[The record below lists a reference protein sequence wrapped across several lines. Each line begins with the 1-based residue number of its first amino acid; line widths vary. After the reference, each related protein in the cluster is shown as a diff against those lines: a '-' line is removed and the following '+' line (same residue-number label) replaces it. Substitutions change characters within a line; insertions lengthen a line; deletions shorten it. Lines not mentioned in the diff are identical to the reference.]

1 MESELESESE
11 SDSTLESKFLYR
23 GGNSPGSNRC
33 FKDLL
38 GREEGNRDGRRGRR
52 KLGGKKGGK
61 RGRRER
67 GGKAAAVRERERDA
81 STHAWTRTHAHTYPT
96 HSQPHRC
103 VPAMHTFDWRPGPH
117 PKRNGVT
124 I

>member
-1 MESELESESE
+1 VELESELESESE

-67 GGKAAAVRERERDA
+67 GGKAAAVREREREMLA
-81 STHAWTRTHAHTYPT
+81 RTHAHARTHTRIPHT
-96 HSQPHRC
+96 HSLIGVCQQCTPSTGARDHIQ
-103 VPAMHTFDWRPGPH
+103 
-117 PKRNGVT
+117 NGMV
-124 I
+124 

>member
-1 MESELESESE
+1 MLQGFIGEGRRKQGWKKGKKEA
-11 SDSTLESKFLYR
+11 
-23 GGNSPGSNRC
+23 
-33 FKDLL
+33 
-38 GREEGNRDGRRGRR
+38 GREEGRE
-52 KLGGKKGGK
+52 KGKKGA
-61 RGRRER
+61 GREGCGRQ
-67 GGKAAAVRERERDA
+67 RERERDA
-81 STHAWTRTHAHTYPT
+81 STHACTRTHAHTYPT